1 MDYSGEPKSKGC
13 QAVTEETGDV
23 CGETSTLRIL
33 EDFRKLYEDR
43 IRKIS
48 EGTDEGSDH
57 AKLKIMEEWV
67 KDLGEQNAMLV
78 RTVEELEREAA
89 NRVILLEE
97 KLRQSTAAVANINKR
112 STDDDGSMTALANRV
127 TQLMKDEET
136 LQQRVEFLQ
145 SDIRGLLELIRRARR
160 ENCWSL
166 DGITFFEIQ
175 PNDIPAPLDCTCGQ
189 EKEDTAEYITSLKEQ
204 VDQLKE
210 NEKQALLYQTN
221 LEEKLAEQN
230 KQVVLK
236 EETIRKYISKL
247 QTLRDNLK
255 NRSIL
260 ANQIVLQ
267 SSSPDIDLD
276 SDIVRMAD
284 IVENAL
290 KTSELEIEKLRS
302 DLKESETK
310 LEKLL
315 HEKSIGMETLQS
327 KLDEKCME
335 LEQLENRMACL
346 KKESLETRDAL
357 TVEVAEKHDLVL
369 SLREE
374 LAMLEE
380 QCRQSDMQ
388 THFKD
393 DIIKEMR
400 RELKQAKLKD
410 TCSST
415 RRVRIKT
422 DTSVEEEDAI
432 DRNSPSQHQ
441 DEILVYLSNTKVLME
456 KEKEALLGL
465 RMELQKILEEVST
478 KESESCIDD
487 SNRTQMQNLK
497 KRTTSSIE
505 SISKIYKDKEKAI
518 NLIKTAV
525 KKRKDDCMP
534 VKGSLVVNNEAIQH
548 FRMMEEFRICTVEA
562 QAATEDLREEMTNV
576 ISSLNCRHEKFI
588 ELTKLVKQIQE
599 HLTKTRENFTDTINQ
614 FKLQEQ
620 EKLRHG
626 ERIANGAIKLKDLK
640 NEINQMT
647 SDLSRC
653 IDNASDKLDECN
665 SIGAVKVHKCDDL
678 LSIVNDEIQQI
689 IVNVQICQTGECNA
703 VATLLEVRGQISYL
717 EECFRDFQKK
727 ADEVLLDNEMAQ
739 NVFSERSKKLNR
751 LEHELDNT
759 HTKMQDMLENFSSVM
774 EQISNGN
781 SNALANQSDYHEDF
795 LCKTKQEDIFKIKDD
810 LRKVQKEYDDFRVKT
825 SLEICEA
832 QKHVKLNE
840 WKYRV
845 ADLQDQ
851 IRELQNEARR
861 HKERE
866 DVLRR
871 DLDCSEIELKK
882 SKDRLGCCSHYKPDG
897 MHTTCGQDFK
907 FETIP
912 QSFKVLQDTMQS
924 ARCGLEELSNE
935 LKKLVCE
942 GSSHSSLSS
951 GSFSAAMDILRKY
964 GHTTE
969 QCFAD
974 VDKLRNTLCS
984 KEKLLENKEEI
995 IRIQKDSIKMTQA
1008 ELKDLHQ
1015 KMQEKDLHK
1024 EKMIENLQL
1033 VQSEVQLQA
1042 QTITE
1047 LEKEKARLEKENEL
1061 QVQTIG
1067 NLQEA
1072 VVEAKRRLDQM
1083 GNRAASEVSGLRNSA
1098 SSTMYNHGNVHD
1110 V

>member
-13 QAVTEETGDV
+13 QAVNEETGDV

-78 RTVEELEREAA
+78 RTVEELEHEAA

-276 SDIVRMAD
+276 SD
-284 IVENAL
+284 
-290 KTSELEIEKLRS
+290 
-302 DLKESETK
+302 
-310 LEKLL
+310 
-315 HEKSIGMETLQS
+315 
-327 KLDEKCME
+327 
-335 LEQLENRMACL
+335 
-346 KKESLETRDAL
+346 ESLETRDAL

-432 DRNSPSQHQ
+432 DGNSPSQHQ

-588 ELTKLVKQIQE
+588 ELTKLVKEIQE

-951 GSFSAAMDILRKY
+951 SSFSAAMDILRKY

-1042 QTITE
+1042 QAITE

-1098 SSTMYNHGNVHD
+1098 SSAMYNHGNVHD